1 MQIIYKQNF
10 NRSSEK
16 QQEKSRLNRRL
27 QIADKVL
34 AITGGDFL

>member
-1 MQIIYKQNF
+1 MEDK
-10 NRSSEK
+10 K
-16 QQEKSRLNRRL
+16 PGDCPV